1 MTAAIAA
8 GTILVVSG
16 ILLISWRAGD
26 AVEDFRLWYVAAPLL
41 TAILGGG
48 VYPLRRYALRFSHEQ
63 IYFGAVVGVVGFL
76 CVCIYLALPTTKESF
91 VWNRASLGYFIAGG
105 ALESLGLLLVFYA
118 LTFGPVILVTPMTAT
133 LPLWVVLGGKF
144 FLRDVNWASLVLGKV
159 NIATLVEK
167 SSSQLVRNQTATY
180 ETLVIDTFLDVP
192 DLNLLWHMRCSTSL
206 E

>member
-1 MTAAIAA
+1 
-8 GTILVVSG
+8 
-16 ILLISWRAGD
+16 
-26 AVEDFRLWYVAAPLL
+26 
-41 TAILGGG
+41 
-48 VYPLRRYALRFSHEQ
+48 
-63 IYFGAVVGVVGFL
+63 
-76 CVCIYLALPTTKESF
+76 
-91 VWNRASLGYFIAGG
+91 
-105 ALESLGLLLVFYA
+105 VFYA

-167 SSSQLVRNQTATY
+167 SSSQLVRNQAATY
-180 ETLVIDTFLDVP
+180 ETLVIGTFLDVP